1 MYPAG
6 ARTRTARSG
15 VERTNHEVTDLKWV
29 VLNLTGAEV
38 QNERREQ
45 GGMISAKKTK
55 PHHCYLTNF
64 KELLILTT

>member
-1 MYPAG
+1 MSPAG

-15 VERTNHEVTDLKWV
+15 VERTNHEVTDLRWV

-45 GGMISAKKTK
+45 GWGGDDFCQEDKT
-55 PHHCYLTNF
+55 PP
-64 KELLILTT
+64 LLFDKF